1 MASLS
6 IESLDDALA
15 FDGTASFVG
24 GQVSGTRADLIPAN
38 AYAEGKN
45 VDFDYFGNITTRRG
59 AEFLQGNNI
68 TGTWDASTEVWDTS
82 TKVWSTVLIA
92 PIISAAWFDT
102 GADERILIVD
112 SDGTNNLKY
121 CTSTGAFSNIATIS
135 GSPARVWF
143 GQLGD
148 RMYYADGTNALAYVD
163 SAAANQGITAG
174 KVTSIEITGAE
185 TGGTYNTVPNIA
197 FTHNGGAGAAAT
209 AVLGYGGKVIAATVT
224 AAGSGYSATTPPTIT
239 FDVAAS
245 GSTATGIPHISQLP
259 SKPKFL
265 VAHTKRLFCTTA
277 NTAIQPDT
285 LYASDLLDGE
295 SWDLQLNSIRI
306 GGDGDP
312 ITALHPWFGFNLLVF
327 KERSIWLV
335 VADPTKKAWQWEV
348 RLINSRLGCIAEGSV
363 QSVGPDVF
371 FLARDGVR
379 SIATIENGAQ
389 YEIGSPLSANINDL
403 VSRINN
409 AALST
414 ICSIYYRDRYML
426 AVPLDSA
433 ATPDNV
439 LVLRADRSSWLGYWT
454 GWNPRAFVVTA
465 FSGALR
471 MQFGDQNGRVLAW
484 RDNVADNAT
493 SINDY
498 SDGASP
504 VASFIKTRAY
514 DFGDRTSDK
523 LGYQVQF
530 DLENSQASGV
540 SPDNTVSAAFVYLVN
555 MSATEGT
562 LASAYS
568 IAGGQNLVRKS
579 YSLIPKGKFA
589 RVQFKASASSGKLA
603 LHSVQ
608 ASAFT
613 DAIKAER

>member
-1 MASLS
+1 MAYLS
-6 IESLDDALA
+6 NDTLDDALA

-82 TKVWSTVLIA
+82 TKVWSTVLTA
-92 PIISAAWFDT
+92 PVISAAWFDT
-102 GADERILIVD
+102 GATERIVLVD
-112 SDGTNNLKY
+112 SEGTNNLKY
-121 CTSTGAFSNIATIS
+121 YTSSGASANIATIS
-135 GSPARVWF
+135 GSPARVWLA
-143 GQLGD
+143 QLSN
-148 RMYYADGTNALAYVD
+148 RMYYADGSNALAYVD
-163 SAAANQGITAG
+163 SAAANQSIAAG
-174 KVTSIEITGAE
+174 KVTSIEIVNQGD
-185 TGGTYNTVPNIA
+185 GYNTIPTIA
-197 FTHNGGAGAAAT
+197 FTHNGGAGATAT
-209 AVLGYGGKVIAATVT
+209 TVLGYGGKVLSATIT
-224 AAGSGYSATTPPTIT
+224 AAGSGYVSTNPPTIA
-239 FDVAAS
+239 FSAGA
-245 GSTATGIPHISQLP
+245 ATGIVKISQLP
-259 SKPKFL
+259 SQPKFL
-265 VAHTKRLFCTTA
+265 VAHTNRLFCTTA
-277 NTAIQPDT
+277 ATAIQPDT

-295 SWDLQLNSIRI
+295 SWDLQTNSIRV
-306 GGDGDP
+306 GGDGDT

-335 VADPTKKAWQWEV
+335 VADPTQKAWQWTV
-348 RLINSRLGCIAEGSV
+348 KLVNSRLGCIAEGSV

-389 YEIGSPLSANINDL
+389 FEVADPISANVNDL

-409 AALST
+409 AALETVCST
-414 ICSIYYRDRYML
+414 YYRNRYML

-433 ATPDNV
+433 TTPDNA
-439 LVLRADRSSWLGYWT
+439 LVFHAVARSWLGYWT

-471 MQFGDQNGRVLAW
+471 LQFGDQNGRFMAW
-484 RDNVADNAT
+484 KDNVADNAT

-498 SDGASP
+498 ADGATP
-504 VASFIKTRAY
+504 IASFIKTRAY
-514 DFGDRTSDK
+514 DFGDRVSDK

-530 DLENSQASGV
+530 DLENSQASGT
-540 SPDNTVSAAFVYLVN
+540 SPDNTVSATFVYLVN
-555 MSATEGT
+555 LSSTEGS
-562 LASAYS
+562 LAASVS
-568 IAGGQNLVRKS
+568 LSGGQNLVRKA
-579 YSLIPKGKFA
+579 YSLLPKGKFA
-589 RVQFKASASSGKLA
+589 RVQFKASASAGKLA